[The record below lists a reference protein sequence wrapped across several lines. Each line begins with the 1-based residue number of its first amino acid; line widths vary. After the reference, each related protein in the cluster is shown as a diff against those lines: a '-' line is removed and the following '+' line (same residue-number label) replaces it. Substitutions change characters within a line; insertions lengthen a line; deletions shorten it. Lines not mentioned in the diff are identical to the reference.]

1 MAPRESLF
9 DEGDQPL
16 REDVSLL
23 GRMLGEILAEQEGR
37 DFYELV
43 ERVRRTSIARRTGEE
58 GAEHELER
66 LVTGLEPR
74 VAELLT
80 RAFSFYF
87 QLVNLAERV
96 HRIRRRRAE
105 RRSNGTPEPGGI
117 VATLTELRDGGASE
131 ADVLALLAR
140 TLIEPVFTAHPTEAS
155 RRTVLLKHQRIA
167 RALVDRLDP
176 SRTPEEER
184 AAVGRI
190 RTETTTAWQT
200 QELLSARPQVK
211 DEVEH
216 VVFYLTDIFY
226 RVVPAFY
233 ESVSDALAAVFGD
246 PRAGAAFQ
254 KQRPL
259 LLFASWVG
267 GDMDGNPNVGAETI
281 ASTLARHREL
291 IVRRYVPEVR
301 ELASELSQSTMRV
314 VVDGAV
320 VRRGMLYAESFPEE
334 MATIPRR
341 YHDMPYRV
349 LLRLVAARLQATA
362 RGEDRGY
369 TSPRGFIDDLRL
381 VRRSLERNAGAH
393 AGSFRVLRL
402 RRRAETFGFHLAT
415 LDVRQD
421 ASIHRRVV
429 GQLLGEDQAA
439 WLARSTEERAARIEE
454 ALRAGEVPFAA
465 ADEASQRV
473 LDVFVTI
480 GRARA
485 DYGERAIGPY
495 IISMA
500 QGVEDVVAVL
510 LLARWGGLGDRH
522 GHVDLDVAPL
532 FETVPDLAS
541 AHATMTALLTTP
553 LYRDHVRR
561 RGDRQIVMIG
571 YSDSSKEGGIVASRW
586 AIHRAQTELV
596 AVMER
601 HGVHLTLFHG
611 KGGTESRG
619 GGRTHQAILAS
630 PRGAVDGRLRVTEQG
645 EVINAKY
652 GLRGSTV
659 ENLELTL
666 GAVLTATRGGQGLP
680 EERLAA
686 YGPVLDLLAKES
698 RAAYRELVWGEP
710 DFVDYFRAA
719 TPIDVIERLKIGSR
733 PASRRAGGGVE
744 TLRAIPWVFAWT
756 QSRHILPGWYGFG
769 SGLAA
774 VTAQHGD
781 ALVEMARDWPFFR
794 TLLGDVALVLSKAD
808 MAIARRYATLAGD
821 LGERFFPRIHA
832 EYDLTRAALLRLTG
846 EAELLDADP
855 LSQRTIRLRD
865 PYVDPMSLLQVDLL
879 TRWRATGRE
888 DETLEH
894 ALLITLNGLAH
905 GLRATG

>member
-1 MAPRESLF
+1 MSPRETPF
-9 DEGDQPL
+9 DQEDQPL

-23 GRMLGEILAEQEGR
+23 GRMLGEILVEQEGR

-43 ERVRRTSIARRTGEE
+43 ERVRKTAIARRSDQD
-58 GAEHELER
+58 GAEGELER
-66 LVTGLEPR
+66 LVTGVEPR

-96 HRIRRRRAE
+96 HRIRRRRTEMRGAG
-105 RRSNGTPEPGGI
+105 RPEPGGI
-117 VATLTELRDGGASE
+117 VATLTELKDAGVTHEE
-131 ADVLALLAR
+131 ALGLLER

-176 SRTPEEER
+176 TRTPDEER

-226 RVVPAFY
+226 RVIPAFY
-233 ESVSDALAAVFGD
+233 ESVSDALATVYGD
-246 PRAGAAFQ
+246 AGAGDELE
-254 KQRPL
+254 KQAPL

-267 GDMDGNPNVGAETI
+267 GDMDGNPNVGADTI
-281 ASTLARHREL
+281 ASTLARHRDL

-314 VVDGAV
+314 TVDGAV

-369 TSPRGFIDDLRL
+369 QSARGFIDDLRL

-402 RRRAETFGFHLAT
+402 TRRAETFGFHLAT

-421 ASIHRRVV
+421 AAVHRRVV
-429 GQLLGEDQAA
+429 GLLLGEDVTR
-439 WLARSTEERAARIEE
+439 WLARPADERATRLEE
-454 ALRAGEVPFAA
+454 ALRSGEVPSAA
-465 ADEASQRV
+465 ADEAAQRV

-500 QGVEDVVAVL
+500 QTVEDVYAVM
-510 LLARWGGLGDRH
+510 LLARWGGLGDRQ
-522 GHVDLDVAPL
+522 GHVELDIAPL

-541 AHATMTALLTTP
+541 AKATMTALLTTP

-561 RGDRQIVMIG
+561 RGDRQVVMIG
-571 YSDSSKEGGIVASRW
+571 YSDSNKEGGIVASRW
-586 AIHRAQTELV
+586 AIHRAQSELV
-596 AVMER
+596 EVMGT

-630 PRGAVDGRLRVTEQG
+630 PKGAVDGRLRVTEQG

-666 GAVLTATRGGQGLP
+666 GAVLTATKGGLQP
-680 EERLAA
+680 PDERLRRYEPA
-686 YGPVLDLLAKES
+686 LDMLAKES
-698 RAAYRELVWGEP
+698 RAAYRALVWGDA
-710 DFVDYFRAA
+710 DFVDYFRSA

-733 PASRRAGGGVE
+733 PASRRPGGGVE

-756 QSRHILPGWYGFG
+756 QSRHILPGWYGLG
-769 SGLAA
+769 TGLAA
-774 VTAQHGD
+774 VEKKHGG
-781 ALVEMARDWPFFR
+781 ALAEMARDWPFFR

-821 LGERFFPRIHA
+821 LGERFFPQILG
-832 EYDLTRAALLRLTG
+832 EYERTRSAILRLTG

-855 LSQRTIRLRD
+855 LTQRTIRLRD

-879 TRWRATGRE
+879 ARWRETGRE

-894 ALLITLNGLAH
+894 ALLITLNGIAH